1 MRRISVENAQLGMTL
16 ARAVYD
22 TLGKLVLDAGTVLDV
37 AHLPLLSRLEVGSI
51 IVQDPRVDDVI
62 IVPLISEEVEA
73 QGVRLV
79 HRLLSGN
86 HGGLPEHVNLDL
98 VAVGR
103 IVKIMIQG
111 FYSTFMGEINLEGCK
126 SRGNYEYIHPVKV
139 AELSLLMGKEAGLSR
154 TDLDSLGKAA
164 LLENIGYIL
173 LPDGF
178 VANLDAS
185 AEEKSPEFRKHPE
198 LGYQILS
205 RHRELDTRVA
215 EAVWQHHERW
225 DGSGFPQ
232 GLKGDKISP
241 FARIIAI
248 ASTYHALV
256 SQRRGQ
262 QPYSPPEAA
271 EFIVAYSG
279 ELFDPELV
287 QTFIRNVPLYPKGV
301 MVKLNSGE
309 KGIVTDTNVGYIG
322 RPVVRICYDRNGGV
336 VQKPYD
342 IDLTRQDQQNK
353 MIVDILDY

>member
-1 MRRISVENAQLGMTL
+1 LRRISVENAQLGMTL

-22 TLGKLVLDAGTVLDV
+22 TLGKLVLEGGMVLDV

-51 IVQDPRVDDVI
+51 IVQDSRVDDVI
-62 IVPLISEEVEA
+62 IVPMISEEVEA

-79 HRLLSGN
+79 QRLLGGN
-86 HGGLPEHVNLDL
+86 HGGLPEHVKLDL
-98 VAVGR
+98 VAVER
-103 IVKIMIQG
+103 IVKLMIQG

-126 SRGNYEYIHPVKV
+126 SKGSYEYIHPVKV
-139 AELSLLMGKEAGLSR
+139 TGLSLLMGKEAGFSR
-154 TDLDSLGKAA
+154 TDLDRLAEAA
-164 LLENIGYIL
+164 LLQNVGYIL

-178 VANLDAS
+178 VANLDIT
-185 AEEKSPEFRKHPE
+185 AEEKSPEFKKHPE

-205 RHRELDTRVA
+205 RHRDLDTRVVQ
-215 EAVWQHHERW
+215 AVQQHHERW

-241 FARIIAI
+241 FARIMAI

-301 MVKLNSGE
+301 MVKLSSGE
-309 KGIVTDTNVGYIG
+309 KGIVTDTNIGYVG

-342 IDLTRQDQQNK
+342 IDLTKPDQQNK
-353 MIVDILDY
+353 MIAAILDY